1 MQTSFVVYTFALGQ
15 GFFQQYDP
23 NVIIYNFDRQ
33 QYTWGLKIFFI
44 YNGATIVSK
53 STHNLVSCK
62 CNNCYIDG
70 GKDYLHFGGNDF
82 NKILIIFDD
91 GTEILAS
98 DEEEYKNKYEEL
110 ENNRLKELSKN
121 ESFND

>member
-1 MQTSFVVYTFALGQ
+1 M
-15 GFFQQYDP
+15 
-23 NVIIYNFDRQ
+23 
-33 QYTWGLKIFFI
+33 KIFFI

-70 GKDYLHFGGNDF
+70 GQDYLHFGGNDF